1 MKASIRNGW
10 CFFYV
15 WRNLFFLCPFL
26 RKEVSTVA
34 NRIMGI
40 TVEIGAILAI
50 FPERGQK
57 VPPLSLFGG
66 EKRPTY
72 NKQRVQGK
80 SYLLEQHLDGDISN
94 AYLAVNLR
102 SIKVVQTADKLCN
115 ISCWLIN
122 LNKN

>member
-1 MKASIRNGW
+1 MVGAFFMSGEI
-10 CFFYV
+10 CFFYAHFYGRRYRPLLTELWV
-15 WRNLFFLCPFL
+15 LLSIL
-26 RKEVSTVA
+26 
-34 NRIMGI
+34 
-40 TVEIGAILAI
+40 AILAI
-50 FPERGQK
+50 FPERGKK

-102 SIKVVQTADKLCN
+102 SVKAAKTAD
-115 ISCWLIN
+115 
-122 LNKN
+122 

>member
-1 MKASIRNGW
+1 MVGAFFMSGEI
-10 CFFYV
+10 CFFYAHFYG
-15 WRNLFFLCPFL
+15 RRYRPLLTEL
-26 RKEVSTVA
+26 L
-34 NRIMGI
+34 
-40 TVEIGAILAI
+40 AILAI

-102 SIKVVQTADKLCN
+102 SIKAAKTAD
-115 ISCWLIN
+115 
-122 LNKN
+122 

>member
-1 MKASIRNGW
+1 M
-10 CFFYV
+10 
-15 WRNLFFLCPFL
+15 
-26 RKEVSTVA
+26 
-34 NRIMGI
+34 
-40 TVEIGAILAI
+40 
-50 FPERGQK
+50 
-57 VPPLSLFGG
+57 PPLSLFGG